1 MKCNLKRRG
10 PHVRAAQT
18 AATRRRVQRP
28 RPPSTEQRFSSDTRG
43 ARISRPP
50 IAPPRLPP
58 SHSLAAPPAPAFEP
72 AKDRADFRVYSND
85 PADGVFEHYRQMRSN
100 QCVAYADRVEPHVFD
115 FGGRQLRMTVR
126 EALEKL
132 EAFVDRSDPDLSL
145 PNLQHALQTA
155 ERARAAGKP
164 DWFVLTALIH
174 DVGKMMFVF
183 GRAEDGMGGKASDPQ
198 WALGGDTWVLGC
210 AIPGSA
216 VYPALNALNPDAAH
230 PIYGSEMGAYA
241 PGCGIMQLR
250 FSVGHDEYAYRLL
263 LAVRRAGGAGV
274 VVGGGGRGVGRGGG
288 GRGGWARIQRGLSG
302 MMGRA
307 GPLQVCAAGT
317 RTLLSTLLQTW

>member
-1 MKCNLKRRG
+1 M
-10 PHVRAAQT
+10 
-18 AATRRRVQRP
+18 
-28 RPPSTEQRFSSDTRG
+28 
-43 ARISRPP
+43 
-50 IAPPRLPP
+50 
-58 SHSLAAPPAPAFEP
+58 AAPPAPAFEP

-274 VVGGGGRGVGRGGG
+274 VVGGGGWGGGG

-317 RTLLSTLLQTW
+317 RTPLSTLLQTW